1 MFFETSTVESVQE
14 PFPPWAIDAFAVVTD
29 FGDPLFFIV
38 LVSLVYWLT
47 DHQTAIWLVAALMLG
62 FGLTVGLKEVIA
74 IERPPAAV
82 QHIPADGNGIPS
94 GHTSGAVTVY
104 GALAALYSV
113 GPRRLRYAAAAI
125 AAGLVGLSR
134 VVLGVHYVAD
144 VIGGAVLGLAVIAV
158 VLWARDHDRSPLPF
172 FVVGAGAA
180 LAGAVLSGFAYRAA
194 VLQFGAALAAAV
206 CWPLVDPLPD
216 TARRVMAACGV
227 VALPLVLGLAIV
239 GLELFDSPVALIA
252 STAAAM
258 AVVLTLPHVG
268 DRVGRWYSARGTP
281 AENADA

>member
-1 MFFETSTVESVQE
+1 MFFETSTVEAVQE

-47 DHQTAIWLVAALMLG
+47 DHRTAIWLVAALMLG

-104 GALAALYSV
+104 GTLAAIYSV
-113 GPRRLRYAAAAI
+113 GQQRIRYAAAAV

-144 VIGGAVLGLAVIAV
+144 VIGGAVLGLAVIAAV
-158 VLWARDHDRSPLPF
+158 VWARDGSRSPFPF
-172 FVVGAGAA
+172 FVVGALAA
-180 LAGAVLSGFAYRAA
+180 LTGAIVSGFTYQSAM
-194 VLQFGAALAAAV
+194 LQFGAALGAIA
-206 CWPLVDPLPD
+206 CWPFIDPLPD
-216 TARRVMAACGV
+216 TSRRVMAACGV
-227 VALPLVLGLAIV
+227 VALPVVIALSVV

-252 STAAAM
+252 SSTAAM
-258 AVVLTLPHVG
+258 AVVLTLPNAG
-268 DRVGRWYSARGTP
+268 SRLDRWYASRGASAAGET
-281 AENADA
+281 